1 MADAS
6 MFAAERSAHLGIA
19 TRNYNR
25 SDSDIID
32 NAKEIAFETTCTRG
46 TQSQNQNEAERQ
58 AAGQPAGVRQME
70 AMTLVWTKKWLIAVY
85 FL

>member
-19 TRNYNR
+19 TRNYDR

-32 NAKEIAFETTCTRG
+32 NAKDVAFETTCTRS
-46 TQSQNQNEAERQ
+46 TQSQDQIGAERQ
-58 AAGQPAGVRQME
+58 AARQPAGVRQME
-70 AMTLVWTKKWLIAVY
+70 AMTLVWTKNWLIAAYV
-85 FL
+85 L